1 MVYIVIMSS
10 GRFGL
15 SGSGREYAAEVFPGK
30 EGQFLKIPLVHTR
43 VKLSCRH

>member
-15 SGSGREYAAEVFPGK
+15 SGSGREYAVAVFHGK
-30 EGQFLKIPLVHTR
+30 DGQLLKIPLVHTK
-43 VKLSCRH
+43 VKLSIRH